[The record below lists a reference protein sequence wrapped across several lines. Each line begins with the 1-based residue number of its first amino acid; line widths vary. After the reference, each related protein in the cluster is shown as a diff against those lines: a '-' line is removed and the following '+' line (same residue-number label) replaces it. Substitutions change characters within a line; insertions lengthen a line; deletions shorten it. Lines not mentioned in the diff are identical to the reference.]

1 MDKKILKIKKQWELI
16 EKENGLLLKQVEK
29 FIKKHYGKRCEIKAP
44 LCPVCRVWI
53 AFDNLKVNL

>member
-1 MDKKILKIKKQWELI
+1 MDKKVLKKEWELI
-16 EKENGLLLKQVEK
+16 EKETNQILIMVEH
-29 FIKKHYGKRCEIKAP
+29 FIKVHYGKRCSVKAP